1 MTFLFLTV
9 LGLGCG
15 AKEPQNLDP
24 RYIKAEYKR
33 LSQEMERHAS
43 RQRWEKAERVFGE
56 IQSLNVDINY
66 DDWILA
72 AGVTQELGV
81 IADTRTYLRN
91 AFELRSTQQVKEWK
105 KLIEDQYGD
114 VVLEVKSNDVFN
126 FSPKF
131 QTSDPVKRTAIAR
144 AKEELDD
151 NRSFSG
157 MLPVGVYHFVGEDFE
172 VQSGLEIVRSL
183 DPRQRKKG
191 LKKAVI
197 KDVDTLIE
205 E

>member
-1 MTFLFLTV
+1 MIFLFLAH

-24 RYIKAEYKR
+24 RYLKAEYKR

-43 RQRWEKAERVFGE
+43 RQRWAKADRVFGE
-56 IQSLNVDINY
+56 IQSLNVVINY

-72 AGVTQELGV
+72 AEVTQELGV

-91 AFELRSTQQVKEWK
+91 AYGLRSTQQVKDWK

-114 VVLEVKSNDVFN
+114 VVLEVKSNDVFT
-126 FSPKF
+126 FSPQF
-131 QTSDPVKRTAIAR
+131 QTGDQAKRTAIKY
-144 AKEELDD
+144 AKSQLDD

-197 KDVDTLIE
+197 KDLDSLIE